1 MGFFNFSPHKYTI
14 SLPLFLSQLCLSPS
28 LFVYILVFLCALFS
42 SLLLLLWVRSQLPSA
57 FSALCVSP
65 PPFCFFFSFFYVTPH
80 LAFRNVELTF
90 AHKKET
96 YNVEHVLL
104 RFCFFWARF
113 SPKRKTKK
121 KKKISPVKVAKRQS
135 FPFQFSVSLCHCVS
149 SIILTCFTICR
160 ALRSM
165 FYVCFLYSMYL
176 CLSVSL
182 SLSLSLLYR
191 WTRSKV
197 FIAVNDIMI
206 SFHFVSTSISLKL
219 STESWV
225 QK

>member
-14 SLPLFLSQLCLSPS
+14 SLPLLLSQLCLSLSLFIFLCFCALCFRRSCCCCGCAPNYRVPS
-28 LFVYILVFLCALFS
+28 LPCACRL
-42 SLLLLLWVRSQLPSA
+42 
-57 FSALCVSP
+57 
-65 PPFCFFFSFFYVTPH
+65 PPFFFFFSFFYVTPH

-90 AHKKET
+90 AHTKKKHT
-96 YNVEHVLL
+96 MWSM
-104 RFCFFWARF
+104 FFFGSVFFGPDFPPRG
-113 SPKRKTKK
+113 KKKK

-160 ALRSM
+160 VLRSM

-176 CLSVSL
+176 CLSVSF

-191 WTRSKV
+191 
-197 FIAVNDIMI
+197 
-206 SFHFVSTSISLKL
+206 
-219 STESWV
+219 
-225 QK
+225 